1 MKRNNHRMMEFY
13 TMSVTG
19 IILAA
24 FFLLVISGASAYRSI
39 VTGQE
44 KNNRDRA
51 LLSYIL
57 TTVKAGDAKGA
68 VHVYTIDGLPILEVE
83 DGDSGCGVRIYQYDG
98 KLFGDYGKLD
108 QGLNPEDALAVG
120 ETEIFQ
126 IEDLK
131 NGVYLVT
138 TDAGRVFFHVRSNAE

>member
-1 MKRNNHRMMEFY
+1 MKQNNHRMMEFY

-24 FFLLVISGASAYRSI
+24 FFLLVISGAGAYRSI

-44 KNNRDRA
+44 KNNRDGT

-57 TTVKAGDAKGA
+57 TTVKAGDAEGA
-68 VHVYTIDGLPILEVE
+68 VRVYTIDGLPVVEVE
-83 DGDSGCGVRIYQYDG
+83 DGDSRCGVRIYQYDG
-98 KLFGDYGKLD
+98 KLIGDYGRLD
-108 QGLNPEDALAVG
+108 QELNPEDALTVG

-126 IEDLK
+126 VEDLK
-131 NGVYLVT
+131 NGAYSVT
-138 TDAGRVFFHVRSNAE
+138 TDAGRVFFHVRSNAD